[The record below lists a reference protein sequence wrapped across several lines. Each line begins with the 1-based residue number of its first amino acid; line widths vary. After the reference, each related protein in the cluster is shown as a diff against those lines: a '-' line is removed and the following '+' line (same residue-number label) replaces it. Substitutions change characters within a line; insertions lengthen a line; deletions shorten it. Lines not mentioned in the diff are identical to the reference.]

1 MNLPNLPGLSIL
13 GVSTTTDALNFRPKT
28 WPPEEDFPVVVDSTG
43 HIVSKYNDV
52 RWDFTSWHGS
62 TQKIYFGDGPGNG
75 YKVSKDNADLLRLIM
90 AWWIWGPGESTTT
103 RTLVS
108 KFNTIKPIF
117 VLCSQHNILVSEL
130 SRHPEVIKKIAIEG
144 KFSHNHLITYLHDIS
159 FNSDKLGFSILD
171 SDAMKTFVAHLKNK
185 ESTQTAYIP
194 PRIWNY
200 QLLRLKECLDDYLD
214 NKDKFEHFFKH
225 CLLAYRPTRS
235 EYTALPYEVYGE
247 EFKEI
252 QKPQEYIVSNQR
264 CIKNLASKLG
274 VYHTLEKWMIADNEC
289 NLNTLSGYMN
299 LISFCGMAYI
309 LNFSLMRVQECSRL
323 KSDCLEVE
331 IDETESE
338 IYMIKGATTKTIQDE
353 DARWIVSPSVRT
365 AISAMNHISSLRLIA
380 AKYNPSLDL
389 KKDFMKNP
397 TLQGHA
403 YEPWRLHYIDPSTEY
418 ITPRTYREAFKRYSK
433 LFAKNI
439 MMLTKEDLEVAQ
451 RLTMNLDPTLY
462 KVGKVWPIS
471 WHQLRRTGAVNML
484 ASGLVSEFSLQ
495 YQLKHASLAM
505 SRYYGQNYYKLN
517 TPLNGEARG
526 LYLKEMYETITR
538 EFRELQSD
546 NYISPHGHKRKEQ
559 ILSETTEK
567 DHKQLL
573 EAAKKGKISYRE
585 TFLGGCT
592 NQGPPCPYGGISN
605 ITSCM
610 GFDDKS
616 ACSAVILDKN
626 KLPIINELKD
636 NLQIQLINTD
646 DGSPLYQS
654 LKAQLESAERAINVI
669 NTVQI

>member
-171 SDAMKTFVAHLKNK
+171 SDAMKTFVAHLKTK

>member
-1 MNLPNLPGLSIL
+1 MTLPNLPGLSIL
-13 GVSTTTDALNFRPKT
+13 DTSVNSDALNFRPNT
-28 WPPEEDFPVVVDSTG
+28 WPPEYGFPVIIDSDG
-43 HIVSKYNDV
+43 KVISRYGDV

-62 TQKIYFGDGPGNG
+62 IQKIYFGDGPGNG
-75 YKVSKDNADLLRLIM
+75 YKVSKENADLLRLIM
-90 AWWIWGPGESTTT
+90 AWWLWGPGESITT

-108 KFNTIKPIF
+108 KFHTIKPIF
-117 VLCSQHNILVSEL
+117 VICSQYNILVSEL
-130 SRHPEVIKKIAIEG
+130 SRHPEIIKKIAIEG

-171 SDAMKTFVAHLKNK
+171 SDAMKTFVAHLKTK

-200 QLLRLKECLDDYLD
+200 QLLRLKECLDDYLE

-353 DARWIVSPSVRT
+353 DARWIVSPSVRP

-418 ITPRTYREAFKRYSK
+418 ITPRTYREAFKRYPK

-559 ILSETTEK
+559 ILSEITEK

-626 KLPIINELKD
+626 KLPVINELKD

-646 DGSPLYQS
+646 DRSPLYQA
-654 LKAQLESAERAINVI
+654 LTAQLESAERAINVI